1 MELVL
6 NRVIKGEKC
15 TIGHLL
21 VDGKFECYILE
32 DKDRNLSDNMSLE
45 EINQKKVFGQTAI
58 PTGRYEVV
66 ISFSNRFKQY
76 LPLISGVKG
85 FAGIRIHPGNTHE
98 HTEGCPLTGTSHTD
112 TQVLNSRAAFRQLFA
127 KIKKVEKK
135 EKIFI
140 TIQ

>member
-1 MELVL
+1 MEILL
-6 NRVIKGEKC
+6 NRVIKGDKC

-21 VDGKFECYILE
+21 VDGEFECYTLE
-32 DKDRNLSDNMSLE
+32 DKDRNLTDQMSLD
-45 EINQKKVFGQTAI
+45 EIIQKKVFAQTAI

-66 ISFSNRFKQY
+66 VSFSNRFQQY
-76 LPLISGVKG
+76 MPLLIGVKG
-85 FAGIRIHPGNTHE
+85 FSGIRMHSGNTHE
-98 HTEGCPLTGTSHTD
+98 DTEGCPLTGTTHTD

-127 KIKKVEKK
+127 KIKKAEKK